1 MDQSYYALEVL
12 AKDRLDRARVDAGR
26 RSLLRLGEVLPASLR
41 P

>member
-1 MDQSYYALEVL
+1 MDQSCYALEVL

-26 RSLLRLGEVLPASLR
+26 RRLLRLGEVLPASLR